1 MTFHLANHMDK
12 VLENALVHDI
22 ETGVAAPPA
31 TPDSSFDSP
40 PLAH

>member
-12 VLENALVHDI
+12 VVEHALVHDL
-22 ETGVAAPPA
+22 EAGVPTAPGA
-31 TPDSSFDSP
+31 PDSSFDSP